1 MLDSKLVSLH
11 KHWITADAIKQ
22 VVSAPVDEET
32 GLPEELQE
40 LAKYH
45 SMFQRLTVLYS
56 LLYIVVEGYRELKY
70 ENKII
75 DDLLANEDFVDAL
88 RLFRNAIFH
97 YQKQPI
103 PEKAMKFLELTESE
117 LWIRKLHSSFGAFFE
132 KELPI
137 GETLNQLK
145 A

>member
-22 VVSAPVDEET
+22 VVSSKVDVEA
-32 GLPEELQE
+32 GLPEELQK
-40 LAKYH
+40 LAESH
-45 SMFQRLTVLYS
+45 SIFQRLTVLYS
-56 LLYIVVEGYRELKY
+56 LLYVVVEGYRELKY
-70 ENKII
+70 ENEII
-75 DDLLANEDFVDAL
+75 DSLLAQDDYVDAL

-103 PEKAMKFLELTESE
+103 PEKAMKFLELKESE
-117 LWIRKLHSSFGAFFE
+117 LWIHKLHRSFGSFFE

-137 GETLNQLK
+137 GETINQLK